1 MRSDLQGHS
10 HRSVDSKDFVIGI
23 LSTTAAILLV
33 GVLII
38 NTRPEPA
45 WADGMTTAGGA
56 YVLTVG
62 GVSIADEEHL
72 YVLDTPAE
80 RLVAYRFNA
89 SRQQIE
95 IAQGIEL
102 TDLRRAAAQSTSQPR
117 GKRPASR
124 GRRP

>member
-1 MRSDLQGHS
+1 MRSDLQEHS
-10 HRSVDSKDFVIGI
+10 PRSVDSKDFVIGI
-23 LSTTAAILLV
+23 LSTTSAILLV

-62 GVSIADEEHL
+62 GVGIADEEHL
-72 YVLDTPAE
+72 YILDTPAE
-80 RLVAYRFNA
+80 RLIAYRFNA

-95 IAQGIEL
+95 ITQGIEL
-102 TDLRRAAAQSTSQPR
+102 TDLRRAAAQPTSQPR
-117 GKRPASR
+117 GRRPDSR